1 MRTQS
6 NTSKRRKALENARN
20 QVAIGFSFASD
31 WLKKWREISKP
42 ITERSKAK
50 PMQSRI
56 TFDTQ
61 LKIALIRLS
70 IVLMLFSLIL
80 FLFFNLVI
88 SLC

>member
-1 MRTQS
+1 MSQPTMMIG
-6 NTSKRRKALENARN
+6 TSDPLYYRPDTLPLSIVRAINRPQARENASD

-31 WLKKWREISKP
+31 WLRGWCEFSRP

-61 LKIALIRLS
+61 LKIALL
-70 IVLMLFSLIL
+70 
-80 FLFFNLVI
+80 
-88 SLC
+88 